1 MGKYFIF
8 GDKKEVK
15 KEKLIE
21 IDRERQELSLQTEK
35 RHREA
40 ELQGFLDCED
50 NLIHVN
56 GRIVIKVDM
65 LKEFPHF

>member
-21 IDRERQELSLQTEK
+21 IDKPIFEYAEK
-35 RHREA
+35 R
-40 ELQGFLDCED
+40 
-50 NLIHVN
+50 
-56 GRIVIKVDM
+56 IKIKQSQTT
-65 LKEFPHF
+65 LW

>member
-21 IDRERQELSLQTEK
+21 IDRNK
-35 RHREA
+35 
-40 ELQGFLDCED
+40 
-50 NLIHVN
+50 VP
-56 GRIVIKVDM
+56 VILV
-65 LKEFPHF
+65 